1 MSDKKWTVKLLDLR
15 LFSSWT
21 SFFPQVNRSWIDN
34 RGIRQPSTSRH
45 AFRGKNQPKL
55 LLPICSLTFIEAFIE
70 TFWTPTE
77 SDRINCVTAWVI
89 SRLVVS
95 QICRWFSPIV
105 SGIIM
110 KITWQFKLPLA
121 APSRKA
127 DWQSLY
133 QTQLVSW
140 ILEKR
145 GHSKKF
151 DWRYRSWY
159 RIKKKS
165 FSGIVYLTKELCLGN
180 HFWAQSIFGAQILF
194 ESLVWL
200 VISTHLKN
208 IYWSN
213 WIISP
218 ILRGENKI
226 NFETTYQVIP
236 KISGVELNFLE
247 IGDVPTHPTFYRD
260 SLGILV
266 AAPLGWGGDPR
277 FPSTSTWS
285 LTWRSERWH
294 VRLKLVR
301 WVERSDHHPR
311 CPGDMREEGCVKN
324 ACWPVG
330 LVLLKNYCTSES
342 FLEINPKR

>member
-1 MSDKKWTVKLLDLR
+1 MTVQTPLGRTLPQSWLTIPLSNPAGVLDPGKK
-15 LFSSWT
+15 
-21 SFFPQVNRSWIDN
+21 
-34 RGIRQPSTSRH
+34 
-45 AFRGKNQPKL
+45 
-55 LLPICSLTFIEAFIE
+55 
-70 TFWTPTE
+70 
-77 SDRINCVTAWVI
+77 
-89 SRLVVS
+89 
-95 QICRWFSPIV
+95 
-105 SGIIM
+105 
-110 KITWQFKLPLA
+110 
-121 APSRKA
+121 
-127 DWQSLY
+127 
-133 QTQLVSW
+133 
-140 ILEKR
+140 
-145 GHSKKF
+145 GHSLIRLKIPELITNQKKRPSVELF
-151 DWRYRSWY
+151 IWP
-159 RIKKKS
+159 
-165 FSGIVYLTKELCLGN
+165 KELCLGN
-180 HFWAQSIFGAQILF
+180 HFWAQSIFWARILF

-218 ILRGENKI
+218 ILRGENKR

-285 LTWRSERWH
+285 STWRSERWH
-294 VRLKLVR
+294 VRPKSVR

-330 LVLLKNYCTSES
+330 LVLLKNYVRTSDFASSKSIPKDS
-342 FLEINPKR
+342 FSKISEGVDLFGGEILEP

>member
-1 MSDKKWTVKLLDLR
+1 M
-15 LFSSWT
+15 
-21 SFFPQVNRSWIDN
+21 
-34 RGIRQPSTSRH
+34 
-45 AFRGKNQPKL
+45 
-55 LLPICSLTFIEAFIE
+55 
-70 TFWTPTE
+70 
-77 SDRINCVTAWVI
+77 
-89 SRLVVS
+89 
-95 QICRWFSPIV
+95 
-105 SGIIM
+105 
-110 KITWQFKLPLA
+110 
-121 APSRKA
+121 
-127 DWQSLY
+127 
-133 QTQLVSW
+133 
-140 ILEKR
+140 
-145 GHSKKF
+145 
-151 DWRYRSWY
+151 
-159 RIKKKS
+159 S

-194 ESLVWL
+194 DSLVWL

-218 ILRGENKI
+218 ILRGENKR
-226 NFETTYQVIP
+226 NVETTYQVIP

-294 VRLKLVR
+294 VRLKSVR